1 MKAAE
6 ILRKLA
12 DMIDQHSDQGE
23 QARPENSMPHAELAP
38 IAVDNTDGTEPTT
51 MVPPLQAKLEI
62 LKKATGI
69 DSHFD
74 DEETE
79 EVPDEL
85 ARIKQNAGIHPV
97 VVHIAGEDND
107 IVG

>member
-23 QARPENSMPHAELAP
+23 QARPENSVQHAELAP
-38 IAVDNTDGTEPTT
+38 VEVDNSDETELST
-51 MVPPLQAKLEI
+51 MLPPLQAKLEI

>member
-12 DMIDQHSDQGE
+12 DMIDQHSDQGDS
-23 QARPENSMPHAELAP
+23 ARPSNSMPHAELA
-38 IAVDNTDGTEPTT
+38 AVEVDNSDETELTT
-51 MVPPLQAKLEI
+51 MLPPLQAKLEI

-69 DSHFD
+69 NNYYD
-74 DEETE
+74 DE

-85 ARIKQNAGIHPV
+85 SRIKQNAGIHPV
-97 VVHIAGEDND
+97 VVQVAGDDD
-107 IVG
+107 ILG